1 MNRFLENHQHE
12 KKIEIKKLKYDDNT
26 QDYTLCV
33 GMPLMARIN
42 NKKMN
47 IYNNETYICEK
58 ITNETIEVKSLINI
72 EKHISIKK
80 DDFSKL
86 FNLAFC
92 ITTHK
97 SLGLSIDEPY
107 CIHEFHKFGR
117 RMKYV
122 ALSRSTNYDNIKII

>member
-1 MNRFLENHQHE
+1 
-12 KKIEIKKLKYDDNT
+12 
-26 QDYTLCV
+26 
-33 GMPLMARIN
+33 MPLISRIN

-47 IYNNETYICEK
+47 IYNNETYTCEK
-58 ITNETIEVKSLINI
+58 ITDENIEVKNTLKNI
-72 EKHISIKK
+72 VKHTSIKK

-97 SLGLSIDEPY
+97 SQGLSIDEPY
-107 CIHEFHKFGR
+107 CIHEFQKFGK

-122 ALSRSTNYDNIKII
+122 ALSRSTNYEHIKII